1 MQEHYPE
8 KGPHRLGSTRLPSGQ
23 GTWEAEVRDQV
34 VDSTWVVQRT
44 EEAGETAR
52 LAATTRGQTEGGAG
66 GGHSREG
73 RRGLGSRLEVLDAP
87 KYR

>member
-1 MQEHYPE
+1 M
-8 KGPHRLGSTRLPSGQ
+8 
-23 GTWEAEVRDQV
+23 RDQV
-34 VDSTWVVQRT
+34 VDSTWVVQST

-52 LAATTRGQTEGGAG
+52 LAARTRGQMEGGAG

-73 RRGLGSRLEVLDAP
+73 RRGLGSRLDVLDAP